1 MDHPAPMT
9 ALWGEQDPI
18 AVVGMA
24 HHLRELRG
32 DTEVVTWPDVGH
44 WPSIEVPERVAEAIL
59 ARL

>member
-1 MDHPAPMT
+1 MT